1 MPRKGENIYK
11 RKDGRWEARYIH
23 HYEDGKPKYRSV
35 YGSTYTE
42 VKAKRQDELSKSD
55 MVRASVVKQ
64 LAELGEICTLWLNSR
79 KPNVKESTYTRYV
92 RTVNKYILPYFEQN
106 KLIKICN
113 STVNAVFDK
122 LKAELSI
129 KTVSD
134 IVILFSLTVTVT
146 VALPTSSVLLLKPA
160 N

>member
-1 MPRKGENIYK
+1 
-11 RKDGRWEARYIH
+11 
-23 HYEDGKPKYRSV
+23 
-35 YGSTYTE
+35 
-42 VKAKRQDELSKSD
+42 

-106 KLIKICN
+106 GLIKICN

-129 KTVSD
+129 KTISD
-134 IVILFSLTVTVT
+134 IRCVFKSIWNYGRENGYPCCEVKFPNVVK
-146 VALPTSSVLLLKPA
+146 AFIPFHADLPIERVPA
-160 N
+160 NNSNTFINT